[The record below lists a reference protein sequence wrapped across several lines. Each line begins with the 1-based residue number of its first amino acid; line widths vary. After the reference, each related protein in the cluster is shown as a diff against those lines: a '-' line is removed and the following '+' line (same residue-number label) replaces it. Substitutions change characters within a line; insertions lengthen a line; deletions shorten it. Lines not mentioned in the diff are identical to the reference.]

1 MDRAG
6 GEEGADGARF
16 CFISCARLD
25 TGVGLS
31 AVRSRRVS
39 HARATS
45 SPPTP
50 FIEFRLAFSAL
61 VAIVGF
67 VVVNESVDD
76 TACATDRRGE
86 SLAGDR
92 RRVLGDAALCDAPA
106 GARDSA
112 GTATGRAFRRHDP
125 LPRLHGVRI
134 SALPNVR
141 RSASATIPGGESADA
156 GLFVHLS
163 RLRRLRLRRRRDS
176 ALDGANGRSRGLGGR
191 RARLVHRVLSPLVRQ
206 RVPGP
211 RPGAVDARPNAKE
224 TPAITTTP
232 VASPVASQRRRASQ
246 RRAFS

>member
-6 GEEGADGARF
+6 GEEAADGARF
-16 CFISCARLD
+16 CFLSCAQFD

-39 HARATS
+39 HARATPP
-45 SPPTP
+45 PPTP
-50 FIEFRLAFSAL
+50 FIEFRLAISAL
-61 VAIVGF
+61 VGF

-86 SLAGDR
+86 SLASDR
-92 RRVLGDAALCDAPA
+92 RRVLGDAALCNAPA

-125 LPRLHGVRI
+125 LPRLHGVRV
-134 SALPNVR
+134 SAVPNVR

-176 ALDGANGRSRGLGGR
+176 ALDGANGRSRRLGGR
-191 RARLVHRVLSPLVRQ
+191 RARLVHRLLSPLVRQ
-206 RVPGP
+206 RILGP

-232 VASPVASQRRRASQ
+232 VASPVASQRRRASR